1 MLNANELSEL
11 PARLAELAR
20 PNGGALR
27 RLDVSENGPLAASG
41 AMPHILREFG
51 EDEGAQYSKAHR
63 RQLIQRALKARS
75 IPTLIAQAGPATKAS

>member
-20 PNGGALR
+20 ANGGALR
-27 RLDVSENGPLAASG
+27 RLDVSENGALAASG
-41 AMPHILREFG
+41 AMPNILREMG
-51 EDEGAQYSKAHR
+51 EDEGAQYSKAQR

-75 IPTLIAQAGPATKAS
+75 IPTLIAQAGPATTAS

>member
-20 PNGGALR
+20 ANGGALR
-27 RLDVSENGPLAASG
+27 RLDVSENGALAASG
-41 AMPHILREFG
+41 AMPNILREMG

-75 IPTLIAQAGPATKAS
+75 IPTLIAQAGTATKAS